1 MDGKSVGSGCVV
13 VQCVVVQ
20 TRMQSLRVRTAYRG
34 PVDALLKMV
43 STEGILRPVRGIQAV
58 FMGAGPAHA
67 MYFACYESSK
77 DALEA
82 KLGHGPLAHALAG
95 SAAAVFHDAVMNP
108 AEVVKQRMQMFSS
121 PYRNCTQCFMDIW
134 RKEGPGAFYRSY
146 FTQLT
151 MNIPFQVSP
160 LR

>member
-1 MDGKSVGSGCVV
+1 
-13 VQCVVVQ
+13 
-20 TRMQSLRVRTAYRG
+20 MQSLRVRPAYRG
-34 PVDALLKMV
+34 PMDALFKMV
-43 STEGILRPVRGIQAV
+43 STEGIWRPVRGIQAV

-77 DALEA
+77 TVLEA
-82 KLGHGPLAHALAG
+82 KLGHGPMAHALAG

-121 PYRNCTQCFMDIW
+121 PYRSCTQCFVDIW

-146 FTQLT
+146 LTQLT
-151 MNIPFQVSP
+151 MNVPFQVCIIHFPVAFHVQLSLEIP
-160 LR
+160 SI